1 MKICIDP
8 GHGGKD
14 PGAIGFDPYYVE
26 EKIIDLAIGLELE
39 QELELR
45 GHWVVVSRR
54 KDRSLGLAS
63 RANFAN
69 RLGADLFVSIHS
81 NAAKDPRVEGM
92 EVFYFPGATDGKKA
106 AARVLGSMQTAFP
119 DHRSRGVKSANFAV
133 LRLTEMPAILVE
145 TEFLTHP
152 KQLEFLA
159 DPVNQSRMASAIAT
173 GIDLLS
179 GI

>member
-26 EKIIDLAIGLELE
+26 EKIVDLAIGLKLE
-39 QELELR
+39 EQLEAR
-45 GHWVVVSRR
+45 GHWVVVTRR
-54 KDRSLGLAS
+54 KDRSLGLVS

-81 NAAKDPRVEGM
+81 NAAKKPEVEGM
-92 EVFYFPGATDGKKA
+92 EVFYFPGATDGQSA
-106 AARVLGSMQTAFP
+106 ASSVLGSMQTAFP
-119 DHRSRGVKSANFAV
+119 DHHSRGIKSANFTV

-145 TEFLTHP
+145 AEFLTHP
-152 KQLEFLA
+152 KQLEFLTHPTDQTRIA
-159 DPVNQSRMASAIAT
+159 GAIAN
-173 GIDLLS
+173 GIDRLS
-179 GI
+179 F